1 MTSSEGYA
9 SISSLS
15 RLLARVIY
23 LACDS
28 SSNSSRRASAWNALA
43 ETIGMTKELAQRVE
57 TDWEDSTFAHIEDSG
72 QLGEL
77 SRSFNWNFDA
87 DVLLRIQVLNL
98 VK

>member
-28 SSNSSRRASAWNALA
+28 SSNSSQRASAWNALA
-43 ETIGMTKELAQRVE
+43 ETIGMTKELAEHVE
-57 TDWEDSTFAHIEDSG
+57 TDWADSTFAHIEDSG
-72 QLGEL
+72 QLSEL
-77 SRSFNWNFDA
+77 SRSFRWKFDA
-87 DVLLRIQVLNL
+87 DVLLRIQVPILG
-98 VK
+98 K